1 MLAIGFPLLDCTNR
15 FVGCAELI
23 TVKTPKK
30 HMDVKLGEN
39 ALLECTFETNQDTT
53 SRLSFSWDFAA
64 STSISPKQV
73 HTHTHTHL
81 YRRMV
86 VAQALHLL
94 HLLVFDLLI
103 TAKPA
108 SSWI

>member
-23 TVKTPKK
+23 TVGTPKK

-39 ALLECTFETNQDTT
+39 ALLECTFETSEDTT
-53 SRLSFSWDFAA
+53 SKLSFSWDFAA
-64 STSISPKQV
+64 STSIASNQV
-73 HTHTHTHL
+73 HTHTHL
-81 YRRMV
+81 YQRMV